1 MSALWLCLRL
11 CQFKISWDTLAFNI
25 EKCAKNFKKKPPKTF
40 WFFFTELKNVLKIT
54 KKTPET
60 SRVLFAELRQN
71 QEDPGLLRSTDY
83 IDWIGIGN
91 CDQETSSTYPY
102 IILSCTQYVK
112 YLLNYL
118 VNENSFYSVP
128 QLHHHI

>member
-60 SRVLFAELRQN
+60 SRVLSAELRQN
-71 QEDPGLLRSTDY
+71 QEDPALLRSTMLFTSLFCCFVVLVSKCNVRDQKVWQTSFLWNLWY
-83 IDWIGIGN
+83 IF
-91 CDQETSSTYPY
+91 C
-102 IILSCTQYVK
+102 ILITFTINNMV
-112 YLLNYL
+112 
-118 VNENSFYSVP
+118 V
-128 QLHHHI
+128 I